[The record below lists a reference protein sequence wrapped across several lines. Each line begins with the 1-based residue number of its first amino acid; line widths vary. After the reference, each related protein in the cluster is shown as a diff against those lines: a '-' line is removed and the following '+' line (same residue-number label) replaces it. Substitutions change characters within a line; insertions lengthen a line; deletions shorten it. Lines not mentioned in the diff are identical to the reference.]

1 MENVGNLC
9 ILAEARMYRRIR
21 YIAVNVYA
29 AVTAGTKRKGK
40 LNISGIA
47 HRSFR
52 QDTLVILDADYVIP
66 DLFVTRVLQHGYK
79 AMWVLIYTNENEIP
93 AFMPLCLHAV
103 VYRGRLEAE
112 LMEILKKHFLRD

>member
-1 MENVGNLC
+1 
-9 ILAEARMYRRIR
+9 MYRRIR

-103 VYRGRLEAE
+103 VFRGRLEAE